1 MKDEHPEQVYTRGA
15 EPISRPLASVL
26 AEHDLFTSQRES
38 RRELLKGIE
47 KILGDGEA
55 VIAFI
60 CSEGG
65 AIDSRD
71 VTAIGDVLMSVGD
84 VKALN
89 LIIDSPGGDGAT
101 AEKLIGLCR
110 AYCKT
115 FRVIVPHRAKSA
127 ATIIALGADE
137 IQMGHCS
144 EIGPIDAQVMVLSGG
159 IPRYISAQSFIDA
172 RESLEGAFQ
181 KRIKEDSKANVRD
194 ILTQLATLDMPFI
207 DHCTKLMEFS
217 RAVAQENLE
226 RYMFARIKNPTS
238 RAEKIRK
245 VIEQLSRPS
254 VFQVHARMIDA
265 NAAKTRLGLNVKILP
280 KDNKL
285 WESVWQYYIR
295 ADVFLSGRHGLP
307 ASKMVESRSE
317 SLFMAAS
324 IR

>member
-1 MKDEHPEQVYTRGA
+1 MKDERPEHEYTRA
-15 EPISRPLASVL
+15 PEPVARPLAGVL
-26 AEHDLFTSQRES
+26 AEHDLFTSQREA
-38 RRELLKGIE
+38 RRELLKKIE
-47 KILGDGEA
+47 KALGGGEA

-84 VKALN
+84 VSVLN

-137 IQMGHCS
+137 LLMGHCS

-159 IPRYISAQSFIDA
+159 IPRFISAQSFIDA
-172 RESLEGAFQ
+172 RESLENTFRS
-181 KRIKEDSKANVRD
+181 RIKEDPKADVRD
-194 ILTQLATLDMPFI
+194 TLTQLATLDLPFI
-207 DHCTKLMEFS
+207 DHCAKLMEFS
-217 RAVAQENLE
+217 RAVARESLE
-226 RYMFARIKNPTS
+226 RYMFAQITNRKQRT
-238 RAEKIRK
+238 EKINR
-245 VIEQLSRPS
+245 VIEQLARPS

-265 NAAKTRLGLNVKILP
+265 NAAKTRLGLTVRVLA
-280 KDNKL
+280 KDEAL
-285 WESVWQYYIR
+285 WEAVWQYYIR
-295 ADVFLSGRHGLP
+295 ADVFLSGQHGFP
-307 ASKMVESRSE
+307 ASKMVESRNE
-317 SLFMAAS
+317 SLFVAAGA
-324 IR
+324 R